1 MKLALTDCED
11 ADKSGVWAA
20 CDVVI
25 RLTHGTLEISAYIR
39 RHLQESYMAEMD

>member
-1 MKLALTDCED
+1 MELALIDCED

-25 RLTHGTLEISAYIR
+25 RPTHGTLEISAYMR
-39 RHLQESYMAEMD
+39 RHLRESYMAEIN